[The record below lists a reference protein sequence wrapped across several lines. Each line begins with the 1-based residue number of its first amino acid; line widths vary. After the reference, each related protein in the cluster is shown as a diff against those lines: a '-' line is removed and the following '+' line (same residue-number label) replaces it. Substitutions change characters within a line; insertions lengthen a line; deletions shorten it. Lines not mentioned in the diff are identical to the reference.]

1 MFCENPRI
9 KYFLQMIIGF
19 INQKGGVGKSTL
31 SLNIAAYLAQEGAR
45 VLLIDADKQRSS
57 ASWAEKRN
65 EDTPPPFTIVE
76 MARDNM
82 ARDAMA
88 MATDYDHV
96 VIDGPR
102 DAERITRAVIVAA
115 EIVVLPYEPSGFS
128 VDAGETT
135 ITQVR
140 ECLIIKPDLKCGI
153 VISRKIEGTVIGED
167 IRELAAE
174 SGFPIFNTAIVTR
187 VAHAEAVTLAQ
198 TIFEYQPNSKAA
210 EEVRS
215 LGQDIERMYDGE
227 EELQSDAKKNATNC

>member
-1 MFCENPRI
+1 
-9 KYFLQMIIGF
+9 MILGF

-31 SLNIAAYLAQEGAR
+31 SLNIAAYFAQNDSR

-57 ASWAEKRN
+57 ATWAEKRGDDN
-65 EDTPPPFTIVE
+65 PPPFTVVE

-88 MATDYDHV
+88 MAADYDHV

-102 DAERITRAVIVAA
+102 DAERITRAVIVAS

-128 VDAGETT
+128 TDAGETT
-135 ITQVR
+135 IEQVR

-153 VISRKIEGTVIGED
+153 VVSRKIEGTVLGED

-174 SGFPIFNTAIVTR
+174 SGLPLFKAAIVNR

-210 EEVRS
+210 KEIGA
-215 LGQDIERMYDGE
+215 LGQEIERMHNGQIIHE
-227 EELQSDAKKNATNC
+227 RPQKTRSVA